1 MANFPSSTIRDYPNS
16 VQVSQSS
23 AFYSLSDPHGH
34 NLRTYFSP
42 ALSAGHFFFEE
53 LRALSEGSDA
63 PLLGDIGVKTPI
75 WLGTV
80 KYSGEILSDIGA
92 PGGY

>member
-1 MANFPSSTIRDYPNS
+1 MVSFPSSTIRDYPNS

-34 NLRTYFSP
+34 NMRTYFSP

-53 LRALSEGSDA
+53 LRQLSEGSAA
-63 PLLGDIGVKTPI
+63 PLLGDIGLKRPI
-75 WLGTV
+75 WLGSV
-80 KYSGEILSDIGA
+80 KYGGELLSAIGA